1 MPSSASSHKTLR
13 KTPRVGRRR
22 WVKSKTFFSDAQNEL
37 TLIGGGATQ
46 LEMDLFDSFSPSSD
60 RSPIHTQPISE
71 PVEIEQ
77 GDLFGYLAE
86 SPEPT
91 PQTSFEGMEKP
102 SFDVMFSD
110 GRHAKFQHASS
121 LLESLE
127 AQDLHIEFQ
136 CREGYCG
143 SCRTRLIEGEVHY
156 TEEPMAWIDDDE
168 ILPCCCIPKSP
179 LRLQ

>member
-1 MPSSASSHKTLR
+1 MSASASSR

-22 WVKSKTFFSDAQNEL
+22 WVKSKTFFSDAQDEL

-46 LEMDLFDSFSPSSD
+46 LEMDLFDAYSPSSD
-60 RSPIHTQPISE
+60 RAPIHTQPIPE

-102 SFDVMFSD
+102 SFEVIFSD
-110 GRHAKFQHASS
+110 GRNARFQHAKIGR
-121 LLESLE
+121 
-127 AQDLHIEFQ
+127 AH
-136 CREGYCG
+136 
-143 SCRTRLIEGEVHY
+143 V
-156 TEEPMAWIDDDE
+156 
-168 ILPCCCIPKSP
+168 
-179 LRLQ
+179 

>member
-1 MPSSASSHKTLR
+1 MSASASSR

-22 WVKSKTFFSDAQNEL
+22 WAKSKTFFSDAQNEL

-46 LEMDLFDSFSPSSD
+46 LEMDLFEAPPTLSVHAKSSANIQIED
-60 RSPIHTQPISE
+60 AD
-71 PVEIEQ
+71 IEQ

-102 SFDVMFSD
+102 SYEVIFSD
-110 GRHAKFQHASS
+110 GRSARFQHASS

-127 AQDLHIEFQ
+127 AQDVHIEYQ

-156 TEEPMAWIDDDE
+156 LEEPMAWIDDDE
-168 ILPCCCIPKSP
+168 ILPCCCIPKSS

>member
-1 MPSSASSHKTLR
+1 MSASASSR
-13 KTPRVGRRR
+13 KASRVGRRR

-46 LEMDLFDSFSPSSD
+46 LEMDLFEVLPSSQVQHK
-60 RSPIHTQPISE
+60 PTKFEQ
-71 PVEIEQ
+71 VELADIEQ

-102 SFDVMFSD
+102 SFEVMFSD
-110 GRHAKFQHASS
+110 GRSARFQHASS

-127 AQDLHIEFQ
+127 AQDVHIEYQ

>member
-1 MPSSASSHKTLR
+1 MTNKR
-13 KTPRVGRRR
+13 KAPRVGRRR
-22 WVKSKTFFSDAQNEL
+22 WVKPKTVFSDAQTEML
-37 TLIGGGATQ
+37 LLGGGTTQ
-46 LEMDLFDSFSPSSD
+46 LEMDLGEPETAEATYSP
-60 RSPIHTQPISE
+60 PA
-71 PVEIEQ
+71 PVPAPEIEQ

-91 PQTSFEGMEKP
+91 PQVVFEGMEKP
-102 SFDVMFSD
+102 AFAIEFAD
-110 GRHAKFQHASS
+110 GRSAQFQHASS

-127 AQDLHIEFQ
+127 AQDIHLEYQ

-143 SCRTRLIEGEVHY
+143 SCRVTLVEGEVHY

-168 ILPCCCIPKSP
+168 ILPCCCIPKTA